1 MKGQDINRNF
11 NCREEQRF
19 GSRNIPDHDMMLT
32 DEDSALF
39 KKINE
44 YFRGYFDIE
53 DVKIDPAYSKTRD
66 NVKLMISDYQNNT
79 VHNQEIEAFIRGSLT
94 LEASDAKIIE
104 EINQIK
110 QEISHSNLN
119 DISEEW
125 IKEWQENK
133 NGDGDNNKKTE
144 GIREFITGS
153 LKQAENKAEIKK
165 VTTENKSGSG
175 KVRIIGYASLVAASI
190 IGVFLLIR
198 SFLPFYNPD
207 KIFSRFYEPDLAV
220 SGVTRSLNTI
230 GNEAF
235 ESALDSY
242 REGNYQV
249 ATAGFSEAILNDP
262 ASGSSRFFLGITYIA
277 MNDFSQA
284 VNILYGVANQQGE
297 YSKEA
302 RWYLGLAYLKTGNK
316 AKASECFELLAQTS
330 EFYRERSER
339 ILRRLK

>member
-1 MKGQDINRNF
+1 
-11 NCREEQRF
+11 
-19 GSRNIPDHDMMLT
+19 
-32 DEDSALF
+32 
-39 KKINE
+39 
-44 YFRGYFDIE
+44 
-53 DVKIDPAYSKTRD
+53 
-66 NVKLMISDYQNNT
+66 
-79 VHNQEIEAFIRGSLT
+79 
-94 LEASDAKIIE
+94 
-104 EINQIK
+104 
-110 QEISHSNLN
+110 
-119 DISEEW
+119 
-125 IKEWQENK
+125 
-133 NGDGDNNKKTE
+133 
-144 GIREFITGS
+144 
-153 LKQAENKAEIKK
+153 
-165 VTTENKSGSG
+165 
-175 KVRIIGYASLVAASI
+175 
-190 IGVFLLIR
+190 
-198 SFLPFYNPD
+198 
-207 KIFSRFYEPDLAV
+207 
-220 SGVTRSLNTI
+220 VTRSLNTI

-330 EFYRERSER
+330 EFYRERSEK